1 MIYFLIFLTAIIW
14 LNVGILAY
22 KSTTDMGNESL
33 ESMVLPLRLVVI
45 ILAPIGVLIF
55 ERHLF
60 YSKAEPE
67 EILIDK
73 E

>member
-1 MIYFLIFLTAIIW
+1 MTYFLIFLAAIIW

-22 KSTTDMGNESL
+22 KSTTDMGNEPL

-45 ILAPIGVLIF
+45 ILAPFGLLIL

-67 EILIDK
+67 EISISK
-73 E
+73 Q

>member
-1 MIYFLIFLTAIIW
+1 MIYFFIFLAVIIW

-22 KSTTDMGNESL
+22 KSTEDTGSDPL
-33 ESMVLPLRLVVI
+33 ETMALPLRLAVI
-45 ILAPIGVLIF
+45 LLAPIGVLIF

>member
-1 MIYFLIFLTAIIW
+1 MIYFFIFLTVIIW

-22 KSTTDMGNESL
+22 KSTEDTGSDPL
-33 ESMVLPLRLVVI
+33 EAMALPLRLAVI
-45 ILAPIGVLIF
+45 LLAPIGVLIF